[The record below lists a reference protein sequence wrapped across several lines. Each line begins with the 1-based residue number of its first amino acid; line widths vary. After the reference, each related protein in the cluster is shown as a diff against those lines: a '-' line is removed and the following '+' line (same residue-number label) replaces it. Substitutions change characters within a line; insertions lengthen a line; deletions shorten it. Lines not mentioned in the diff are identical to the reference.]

1 MSRIPY
7 YVRIAL
13 GIVLLLSVI
22 GLYLIKWYYGVEDND
37 FGAQFASVLFQVIG
51 VVGLG
56 GLVSFSIAH
65 YTAARATA
73 EREAEQTR
81 AELVRREDQERI
93 ERHRIED
100 EARADRRRAEDEARV
115 ERRRIEEEGRF
126 ERLRIEEDERARRRM
141 ADDEGRRL
149 AENRNQFRKQ
159 VLARL
164 DRAYAATKRARRL
177 LRATACVPPYYGKS
191 REINPQSEIQP
202 AAYDA
207 QMSALNDAQLEL
219 EGVVKDVRANSDAI
233 ERAPELAD
241 RVSELE
247 DALNH
252 VISEWEN
259 ERGTLA
265 GTATPRRVDELPMLR
280 GFIGPAEHGD
290 FRFLAILYQDAT
302 RLLRAEMLHPTA
314 PSRKPVGS
322 PQAGGL

>member
-241 RVSELE
+241 RVS
-247 DALNH
+247 
-252 VISEWEN
+252 
-259 ERGTLA
+259 